1 VKDVLAYL
9 RVLAN
14 PKDDAS
20 TLRVLQTPP
29 RGLGKSSL
37 AKLKAFASAQGKPLS
52 EAIAFAEAIDD
63 LPKRARA
70 GLRAVEETFER
81 LRARLTDTAENLV
94 RAVIEETH
102 YLTYLEQEYPE
113 EDERQANVEALVAGA
128 REFDRRS
135 VQEVAKRQIAPPALT
150 VKKSVRDKVKGPQG
164 TLFAEPVREELTMI
178 SQPSDDVMAL
188 EPGLQGFLEQI
199 ALLAEEDAAK
209 AEDTREKVQLMTVHT
224 AKGLEFEHVFLI
236 GLEDGC
242 FPNARALEEP
252 DGLEEERRLAYVAL
266 TRARKQLYL
275 VYAGERAR
283 FGRTSTSPPSG
294 FLFELPDSV
303 WKAGESPRSK
313 QPHGMKASE
322 QVWDEDELVDEGA
335 AEVDGE
341 ERLWQ
346 RPLGGA
352 KKEKKPNEARELFQQ
367 LGERVRAAAA
377 SGPSPEELAVGDR
390 VRHEHFGLG
399 KIVEVSGQGMS
410 RRVKV
415 AFLEFGEKNLVLQY
429 ARLSKVTS

>member
-1 VKDVLAYL
+1 
-9 RVLAN
+9 
-14 PKDDAS
+14 
-20 TLRVLQTPP
+20 
-29 RGLGKSSL
+29 
-37 AKLKAFASAQGKPLS
+37 
-52 EAIAFAEAIDD
+52 
-63 LPKRARA
+63 
-70 GLRAVEETFER
+70 
-81 LRARLTDTAENLV
+81 
-94 RAVIEETH
+94 
-102 YLTYLEQEYPE
+102 
-113 EDERQANVEALVAGA
+113 
-128 REFDRRS
+128 
-135 VQEVAKRQIAPPALT
+135 
-150 VKKSVRDKVKGPQG
+150 
-164 TLFAEPVREELTMI
+164 
-178 SQPSDDVMAL
+178 
-188 EPGLQGFLEQI
+188 
-199 ALLAEEDAAK
+199 
-209 AEDTREKVQLMTVHT
+209 
-224 AKGLEFEHVFLI
+224 
-236 GLEDGC
+236 
-242 FPNARALEEP
+242 
-252 DGLEEERRLAYVAL
+252 